1 MAKKYGAARLA
12 DRPIGSCARLFA
24 NDQEAGCSWVPHS
37 RYSAS
42 TVSAPPS
49 VVAPAAGVTVDRAF
63 AAFAAAVAAGVAEA
77 ALAAVDS
84 LSVEPASAAPGCAVC
99 PSSVSQHPAAGAF
112 FPFLVVACAP
122 APD

>member
-1 MAKKYGAARLA
+1 MPPVRKFGAARSA
-12 DRPIGSCARLFA
+12 DRPVGSCARLLL
-24 NDQEAGCSWVPHS
+24 NGLEAGCPWVPPS

-42 TVSAPPS
+42 AVSAPPS
-49 VVAPAAGVTVDRAF
+49 VVAPAAGV
-63 AAFAAAVAAGVAEA
+63 AEA
-77 ALAAVDS
+77 ALAAVDP

-122 APD
+122 

>member
-12 DRPIGSCARLFA
+12 DRPVGSCARLLL
-24 NDQEAGCSWVPHS
+24 NGLEVGCPWVPPS
-37 RYSAS
+37 RYPAS

-49 VVAPAAGVTVDRAF
+49 VVAPATGVTVDRAF
-63 AAFAAAVAAGVAEA
+63 AAFPAAVAAGVAEA
-77 ALAAVDS
+77 ALAAVDPF
-84 LSVEPASAAPGCAVC
+84 SVEPASAAPGCAVC
-99 PSSVSQHPAAGAF
+99 PSSVSQPPAAGAF